1 MTVVRAEEV
10 RLAQARRPSTFA
22 LKVIMAVTG
31 VVFVA
36 FVFVHMVG
44 NLKVYGGAESLDG
57 YARWLREV
65 GYPLIPHRGVLWALR
80 VVLLASLVAHVG
92 ASLVLWRRGRQARG
106 RFRRRRS
113 TTATAWVARTMLLGG
128 LFILA
133 FVVVHLLDLTIGQVL
148 APGSHRHAE
157 ADGTIH
163 AYHNLVESF
172 SRPWMAAF
180 YVVSMLVIAL
190 HIWHGWRTV
199 LQDLGATGRR
209 LRAVWATLGAL
220 IAWAIVLGNALI
232 PLLVQLGAIA

>member
-1 MTVVRAEEV
+1 MIFSVQRHSTIFS
-10 RLAQARRPSTFA
+10 PSTLHLISLTHTPWISSSVLLARATPERVQQFNEQHGLDA
-22 LKVIMAVTG
+22 PLWVQYGRYWAGAVTG
-31 VVFVA
+31 DLGTSWRDGQPVA
-36 FVFVHMVG
+36 
-44 NLKVYGGAESLDG
+44 S
-57 YARWLREV
+57 
-65 GYPLIPHRGVLWALR
+65 VL
-80 VVLLASLVAHVG
+80 
-92 ASLVLWRRGRQARG
+92 
-106 RFRRRRS
+106 
-113 TTATAWVARTMLLGG
+113 ATRLPRTMLLGG

-180 YVVSMLVIAL
+180 YVVSMLVIAM

-199 LQDLGATGRR
+199 LQDVGATGRR

-232 PLLVQLGAIA
+232 PVLVQLGAIA